1 MSEDVILDVR
11 IDEKLKQTISE
22 PPKFKVVFLNDD
34 TTPVEW
40 VISILVQ
47 VFRHTNDSAEKI
59 TLSIHTDG
67 SGVAG
72 IYTYEIAEQKA
83 LEAQDLSRS
92 QGFPLQIKIEKE

>member
-1 MSEDVILDVR
+1 MSEDVILDVK
-11 IDEKLKQTISE
+11 IDEKLKQTITE

-47 VFRHTNDSAEKI
+47 VFRHANDSAEKI

>member
-1 MSEDVILDVR
+1 MSEDVILDVK
-11 IDEKLKQTISE
+11 IDEKLKQTITE

-59 TLSIHTDG
+59 TLSIHTGG

>member
-1 MSEDVILDVR
+1 MSEDVILDVK
-11 IDEKLKQTISE
+11 IDEKLKQTITE

>member
-1 MSEDVILDVR
+1 MSEDVILDVK

-67 SGVAG
+67 SGV
-72 IYTYEIAEQKA
+72 IAN
-83 LEAQDLSRS
+83 
-92 QGFPLQIKIEKE
+92 

>member
-1 MSEDVILDVR
+1 MSEDVILDVK
-11 IDEKLKQTISE
+11 IDEKLKQTITE

-72 IYTYEIAEQKA
+72 IYTY
-83 LEAQDLSRS
+83 
-92 QGFPLQIKIEKE
+92 

>member
-1 MSEDVILDVR
+1 MSEDVILDVK
-11 IDEKLKQTISE
+11 IDEKLKQAISE